1 MRMILAHVESVHAR
15 GAGQILR
22 LGPLLPLGLVAVV
35 AGFSRGLEW
44 RSTARRASA
53 IALLAAGLLH
63 LALFPEHLDEGVV
76 IGLFFLA
83 STVAEVLPAV
93 LLVVRPS
100 AAVTRIVVAVV
111 GILLVVYIAARIVR
125 LPFTSGPED
134 VDGIG
139 VVTKALEVLA
149 GVLAVAADQSP
160 RSRRLPV
167 PAGVDGMAVPA
178 LALAV
183 VAVAARPLL
192 GEGPESLQ
200 AVVAIAVATAVAMA
214 LGERSPGRLAVAVAD
229 GAVLAFLARGPWWAT
244 ALALPA
250 AAELLRTVARR
261 TDVLIITPV
270 GVTLLLGLELR
281 PLSERLEV
289 LHVGHA
295 SDPVGALTLFLLAA
309 VLSVAVWRRG
319 QLPLTM

>member
-63 LALFPEHLDEGVV
+63 LALFPEHLDEGLV

-93 LLVVRPS
+93 LLVFRPS
-100 AAVTRIVVAVV
+100 AAITRIVV
-111 GILLVVYIAARIVR
+111 
-125 LPFTSGPED
+125 
-134 VDGIG
+134 
-139 VVTKALEVLA
+139 
-149 GVLAVAADQSP
+149 
-160 RSRRLPV
+160 
-167 PAGVDGMAVPA
+167 
-178 LALAV
+178 
-183 VAVAARPLL
+183 
-192 GEGPESLQ
+192 
-200 AVVAIAVATAVAMA
+200 AVATAVAMA
-214 LGERSPGRLAVAVAD
+214 LGDRSPGRLAVAVTD

-250 AAELLRTVARR
+250 VAELLRTAARR
-261 TDVLIITPV
+261 TDVRIITPV

-281 PLSERLEV
+281 
-289 LHVGHA
+289 
-295 SDPVGALTLFLLAA
+295 
-309 VLSVAVWRRG
+309 
-319 QLPLTM
+319 